1 MCITG
6 STLPDSLVHMC
17 SRLQLD
23 LRGNRLGP
31 AGAAALALGLAA
43 NCSLTA
49 LNLSS
54 NRLED
59 EGASAVCKAI
69 QSNMETKLASLNFES
84 NGIGPAGANEVAAM
98 VAVTGA
104 LTEVC

>member
-31 AGAAALALGLAA
+31 AGAAALALGLTA
-43 NCSLTA
+43 NSSLTS
-49 LNLSS
+49 LNLSE
-54 NRLED
+54 NQLCGLDRHGRGTHTA
-59 EGASAVCKAI
+59 EGITAI
-69 QSNMETKLASLNFES
+69 ADALRVN
-84 NGIGPAGANEVAAM
+84 
-98 VAVTGA
+98 GA
-104 LTEVC
+104 LTEVR